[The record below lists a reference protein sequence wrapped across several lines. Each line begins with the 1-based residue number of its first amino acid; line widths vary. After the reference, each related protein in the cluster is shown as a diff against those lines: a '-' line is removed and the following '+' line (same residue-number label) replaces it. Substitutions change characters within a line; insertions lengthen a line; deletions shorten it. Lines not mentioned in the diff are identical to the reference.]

1 MKNVLF
7 LVLFGMFS
15 LESSSLCFAAIS
27 VNDPLQILPQLRAKS
42 LTPDFNSL
50 FHVNDTATFDHY
62 IESCEI
68 SCTDAGP
75 DTLGGCTNA
84 CKIKPNVVTR
94 SVLSM
99 EDDKVVIYG
108 KEDGFYEEISVDD
121 IKTCN
126 GSLVERV
133 IANLD
138 MHLNLQGVF
147 TIEKFSTFELPL
159 AEGTPRQRK
168 VTAHSVWGS
177 FALAGMASA
186 FPVKVSFVPSA
197 PGVGQVAMF
206 SVLNTVY
213 FRLKDF

>member
-1 MKNVLF
+1 MKNSLF

-15 LESSSLCFAAIS
+15 LAYSSLCFAAIS

-50 FHVNDTATFDHY
+50 FRVNDTATFDQY
-62 IESCEI
+62 IESCEV
-68 SCTDAGP
+68 SCTDSGP
-75 DTLGGCTNA
+75 DSLGGCTNA

-99 EDDKVVIYG
+99 ENDKVVIYG
-108 KEDGFYEEISVDD
+108 KEDGFYEEISAGD

-126 GSLVERV
+126 GSLVERM

-138 MHLNLQGVF
+138 THLNLQGVF
-147 TIEKFSTFELPL
+147 TIEKLSTFELPL
-159 AEGTPRQRK
+159 AEWTPRQRK

-177 FALAGMASA
+177 FAVAGMKST
-186 FPVKVSFVPSA
+186 FPIKVSFVPTA
-197 PGVGQVAMF
+197 PGVGQVAML
-206 SVLNTVY
+206 SALSTVY